1 MDMKALLKHESI
13 GQVLESRKITFRSTE
28 LREYA
33 LQQCPHGIGG
43 KLVWPFGR
51 TTEKPNKFR

>member
-1 MDMKALLKHESI
+1 MKALLKHESI